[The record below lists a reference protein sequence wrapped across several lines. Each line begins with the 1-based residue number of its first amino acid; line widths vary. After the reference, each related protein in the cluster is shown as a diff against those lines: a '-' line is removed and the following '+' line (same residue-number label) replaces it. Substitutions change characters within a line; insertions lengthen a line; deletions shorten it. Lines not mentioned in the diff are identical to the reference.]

1 MNKKALFL
9 LGALV
14 LGATVGCDKENNSTN
29 TNNSTNN
36 PAPTAEK
43 YSVGLGY
50 TAKYEWKAASAWA
63 PAMGQLDVTTAFAA
77 FDKDGKVYDVRFDVV
92 QVKVTANTDEGAEH
106 DLKLY
111 SPLVD
116 GSVQTKLEL
125 GSAYGMK
132 DTSAEGGLIEG
143 GAEVNTQIEA
153 FADWCVGK
161 TPAEVVAGTTG
172 KGHGEE
178 AVAPSL
184 EGKVTITVDDFE
196 AALNHAFAHKTAAT
210 YELTGTAGVAMN
222 SNFSYSYYGTAEM
235 TVDVAGVIA
244 KNGTVEAA
252 RVDALVCELA
262 FDAETA
268 KASVAEGSKYV
279 VDGKFVS
286 KYDLGD
292 AYGMAERNEG
302 QEGCTK
308 EWNEQADIIAKAAE
322 GKTIDQIKA
331 LAADTGDLAGATI
344 NLNSYTSALAKAA
357 DYAGRTVINAN

>member
-36 PAPTAEK
+36 PAPAAEK

-50 TAKYEWKAASAWA
+50 TAKYEWKAATDWA

-92 QVKVTANTDEGAEH
+92 QVKVTANTDEGATEA
-106 DLKLY
+106 LKLQ
-111 SPLVD
+111 SALVD

-153 FADWCVGK
+153 FADYCAGK
-161 TPAEVVAGTTG
+161 TVAEVIAGTTG
-172 KGHGEE
+172 IGHGSE
-178 AVAPSL
+178 AVAPEL

-196 AALNHAFAHKTAAT
+196 VALMHAFNHKTAAT
-210 YELTGTAGVAMN
+210 YELSGTAGVAMN
-222 SNFSYSYYGTAEM
+222 SGFGYNYGTAEI

-252 RVDALVCELA
+252 KVDAIVCQLDFNVE
-262 FDAETA
+262 DST
-268 KASVAEGSKYV
+268 ASVRADQKYV

-302 QEGCTK
+302 FQGCTK
-308 EWNEQADIIAKAAE
+308 EWYEQADIIAKAAE

-344 NLNSYTSALAKAA
+344 YLNSYTSVLAKAC
-357 DYAGRTVINAN
+357 DYAGRTVINPN

>member
-9 LGALV
+9 LSALV
-14 LGATVGCDKENNSTN
+14 LGATVGCDKDNNSTN
-29 TNNSTNN
+29 SNNNSTNN

-92 QVKVTANTDEGAEH
+92 QVKVTANTEEGATEA
-106 DLKLY
+106 LKLH
-111 SPLVD
+111 SALVD

-125 GSAYGMK
+125 GSAYAMK
-132 DTSAEGGLIEG
+132 DSSFIGK
-143 GAEVNTQIEA
+143 EVNEQIEA
-153 FADWCVGK
+153 FADYCVGK
-161 TPAEVVAGTTG
+161 TPAEVVASTVNPGHSDDGTPVCD
-172 KGHGEE
+172 
-178 AVAPSL
+178 AL
-184 EGKVTITVDDFE
+184 EGKVTIQVDDFE

-244 KNGTVEAA
+244 KDGKVEAA

-292 AYGMAERNEG
+292 AYAMAERNDGE
-302 QEGCTK
+302 EGCTK

-331 LAADTGDLAGATI
+331 LVANEGDLAGATI
-344 NLNSYTSALAKAA
+344 YLNSYTSALAKAA